1 MSAVCVYCGS
11 NSGRLPVYADRAR
24 AFGRALAGRGLE
36 LVYGGG
42 RVGLMGTVADAV
54 LADGGRAFG
63 VIPRQL
69 VEAEVAHSG
78 LTELVVV
85 ETMHQRKTRMFERAQ
100 GFVALPGGFG
110 TMEEIFEVLT
120 WTQLG
125 MHARPCAFLDVAGYY
140 GHLEAMLDHM
150 VAEGFLRAAQRA
162 NVWIGDDIDALL
174 DWMQSYRVEPVS
186 KWIVPP
192 AAEQTQAG

>member
-1 MSAVCVYCGS
+1 MRSVCVYCGS
-11 NSGRLPVYADRAR
+11 NP
-24 AFGRALAGRGLE
+24 GRAPIHAEAATRFGEALAARGLE
-36 LVYGGG
+36 LVFGGG

-54 LADGGRAFG
+54 LRAGGRAYG

-69 VEAEVAHSG
+69 VEAEVAHTG
-78 LTELVVV
+78 LTELHVVG
-85 ETMHQRKTRMFERAQ
+85 TMHERKTKMFERAQ

-125 MHARPCAFLDVAGYY
+125 MHARPCAFLNVGGFYD
-140 GHLEAMLDHM
+140 HLRAMLDHM
-150 VAEGFLRAAQRA
+150 VAEGFLKAEQRA
-162 NVWIGDDIDALL
+162 NVWFGDDIEALL
-174 DWMQSYRVEPVS
+174 AWMQDYRVEPIS

-192 AAEQTQAG
+192 TAAEA